1 MLVMNGAG
9 LEDFMGDALAASDAA
24 VIDCS
29 EALSSCPPWATRATT
44 MTPSTTPTS
53 GCVKSQH
60 WL

>member
-1 MLVMNGAG
+1 MNGAG

-44 MTPSTTPTS
+44 MTPSTTPHLD
-53 GCVKSQH
+53 V
-60 WL
+60 